1 MTDPDRCDIEYG
13 VLWSEGDI
21 EPCASGA
28 AADRALLCG
37 GGDGVIIRRHVRTVY
52 SDWETAR

>member
-28 AADRALLCG
+28 AADRALLR
-37 GGDGVIIRRHVRTVY
+37 GDGVIIRRHVHTVY
-52 SDWETAR
+52 SDWETAL